1 MAKAAT
7 KKSSKDSVGKLWN
20 KAKEKAAEM
29 GTGFVTVDPAVY
41 LCCLTNAEVKESDEK
56 KWLHVDFEFTIV
68 QEGDFMGEP
77 IHRRDGIMDEQQ
89 LSYLIADLKRLG
101 VDADQLEI
109 NSTED
114 LESVLSELV
123 EAKPCAKIRVKE
135 AGEYTN
141 VYINKLVEVDPDEL
155 AGLLE
160 QTASTEDEAEEAEE
174 AEEGVELEVGAKVQ
188 FEVAGETI
196 TGEVK
201 EIDGET
207 VKVKRDDTGKI
218 RKMKVDALSI
228 PAAEEEEAAEEEAEE
243 EAEEVEEAE
252 EAAEEEGDTAELVKG
267 SKVAFPFKGKEVTGA
282 VTKIDAKAGK
292 LTVKLDKGG
301 KSVVVKADAVELLE
315 G

>member
-1 MAKAAT
+1 
-7 KKSSKDSVGKLWN
+7 
-20 KAKEKAAEM
+20 
-29 GTGFVTVDPAVY
+29 
-41 LCCLTNAEVKESDEK
+41 
-56 KWLHVDFEFTIV
+56 
-68 QEGDFMGEP
+68 MGET

-89 LSYLIADLKRLG
+89 LSYLVADLKRLG

-160 QTASTEDEAEEAEE
+160 QTASTEGEAEE

-188 FEVAGETI
+188 FEVEGETI

-218 RKMKVDALSI
+218 RKMKADALSI

-252 EAAEEEGDTAELVKG
+252 EAAEEEGDTAELFKG